1 VVLVTGAVVG
11 ATLVVVVEG
20 VLVVDGAIVV
30 DVVVVVSVGRG
41 VEVCSLVQPAP
52 ISSAMALIAAA

>member
-1 VVLVTGAVVG
+1 
-11 ATLVVVVEG
+11 VVVEG

-52 ISSAMALIAAA
+52 ISSAMVVIAAA